1 MNTEFTIRPATPDDL
16 SAITDIY
23 NQAVLNTNTTFDITP
38 KSLEEQQA
46 WFSHHDA
53 RHPVLV
59 VQWGKVVA
67 GWASL
72 SYWSDRPA
80 YADTAEIS
88 MYVSEGYRGRGIG
101 RELTKAILQAGK
113 EAGLHTIIARI
124 TEGNAASL
132 RLGEEFGFRRIG
144 VMREA
149 GRKFGK
155 LLDVYL
161 NQIILDPP
169 PK

>member
-1 MNTEFTIRPATPDDL
+1 MNTEFTIRPATLDDL

-23 NQAVLNTNTTFDITP
+23 NQAILHTNTTFDIVP
-38 KSLEEQQA
+38 KSLEEQQV
-46 WFSHHDA
+46 WFSRHDS
-53 RHPVLV
+53 RHPILV
-59 VQWGKVVA
+59 AQWGNVVV

-88 MYVSEGYRGRGIG
+88 MYISEGYRGRGIG
-101 RELTKAILQAGK
+101 RELTRAILRAGK
-113 EAGLHTIIARI
+113 DAGLHTIIARI

-144 VMREA
+144 VMKEA

-161 NQIILDPP
+161 NQIILDSPS
-169 PK
+169 K